1 MKSRIKKSI
10 NTKIWLYLIGFSIF
24 ILVFLWVFQVSFLD
38 KYYEY
43 RKTSDMKNIAK
54 DISSKYKSTSS
65 NDEFYEYL
73 EEISFNKGICIEVN
87 DNNEIHPISTM
98 NNHECMRG
106 GILGKFNDKINNSNK
121 EIENFTVTNPQFKN
135 KTLIYNINLD
145 NNIKVLISTSLVP
158 VGATIEILRSQLV
171 YVTFIVLIIGTFV
184 AYFISKNLSKP
195 IVEITKSSLEL
206 SKGNYDTPF
215 TTNSD
220 ITEIDELATTL
231 DKARVELGK
240 TDELRRDLM
249 ANVSHDL
256 KTPLTMIKAYSEMVR
271 DITYD
276 NKDKRDKNLN
286 TIIEETDR
294 LNNLVNDILSLSVIE
309 SKMLVLEKSDFNLVE
324 LVRNILNRYD
334 IYTEKDNYK
343 FILNTNKDE
352 IIINADKA
360 KIEQVFYNLINNA
373 INYVG
378 SDKEVIINITN
389 DNNKTLIEIIDHGD
403 GIDESEID
411 TVWDKYYKSKKNHKR
426 SVAGTGLGLSIVK
439 RIFELHKYK
448 YGINSTKGKGTTFYF
463 EIKKN

>member
-10 NTKIWLYLIGFSIF
+10 NTKIWLYLIGFSFF
-24 ILVFLWVFQVSFLD
+24 ILIFLWVFQIAFLD

-43 RKTSDMKNIAK
+43 RKTNSMKKIAK
-54 DISSKYKSTSS
+54 EISSKYKSVSS
-65 NDEFYEYL
+65 SDEFYEYL
-73 EEISFNKGICIEVN
+73 EDISYNESICIEVN
-87 DNNEIHPISTM
+87 EDNEIHPITTM

-106 GILGKFNDKINNSNK
+106 GILSKFNEKLNTSDKPIQ
-121 EIENFTVTNPQFKN
+121 NFTVTNPQFEN

-145 NNIKVLISTSLVP
+145 DNMKVLISTSLVP
-158 VGATIEILRSQLV
+158 VDATIGILRSQLV

-195 IVEITKSSLEL
+195 IVEITKSSMEL

-220 ITEIDELATTL
+220 IAEIDELATTL
-231 DKARVELGK
+231 DKARIELGK

-271 DITYD
+271 DLTYND
-276 NKDKRDKNLN
+276 KEKRDKNLN

-309 SKMLVLEKSDFNLVE
+309 SKMLVLDKQEFNLVE
-324 LVRNILNRYD
+324 LAKNILNRYD
-334 IYTEKDNYK
+334 IYNSKDNYK
-343 FILNTNKDE
+343 FTLNTSSDE

-378 SDKEVIINITN
+378 DDKEIVININN
-389 DNNKTLIEIIDHGD
+389 DKGKTLVEIIDHGM
-403 GIDESEID
+403 GIDNDEID
-411 TVWDKYYKSKKNHKR
+411 TVWDKYYRSKKNHKR
-426 SVAGTGLGLSIVK
+426 SIAGTGLGLSIVK
-439 RIFELHKYK
+439 RIFELHGYK
-448 YGINSTKGKGTTFYF
+448 YGVKSIKGKGTTFYF
-463 EIKKN
+463 EI